1 MLSLNWSHGQGR
13 LYGSTLL
20 DLLPELVSVVPV
32 HLLGHWR
39 AWLEVSSSLVGLLFE
54 YVSVLI
60 LVLNIHE
67 FLLLWILVPSLTEV
81 LRRCSQDF
89 SPALTSGLAG
99 LADA

>member
-1 MLSLNWSHGQGR
+1 MLSLDWSHGQRR
-13 LYGSTLL
+13 LYGSALL

-39 AWLEVSSSLVGLLFE
+39 AWLEMPSSLVGLLFE

-81 LRRCSQDF
+81 LRRCSQNL
-89 SPALTSGLAG
+89 SPAFTSGLAG